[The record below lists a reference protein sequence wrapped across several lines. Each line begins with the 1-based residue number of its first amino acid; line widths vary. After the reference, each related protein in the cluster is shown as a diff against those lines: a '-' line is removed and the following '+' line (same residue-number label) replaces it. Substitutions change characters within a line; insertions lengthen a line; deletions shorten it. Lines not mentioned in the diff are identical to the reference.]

1 MNKPVIRFLGLAGRR
16 LRSRLGLTL
25 LSLLSV
31 VLAVGIVVSIPVF
44 AQGVSYLLLRD
55 ELVNLG
61 KTFHR
66 PPLTT
71 RIYFI
76 TKENLPLALAD
87 AQTLGQRFRD
97 LIAERTGLP
106 IKYFTTFV
114 SSPNLTLQP
123 ATGDTHYKQTK
134 QGVIEEDLHLS
145 VMTDIG
151 KHIQI
156 VEGEP
161 FGTANGQ
168 GRVAVWVYE
177 QLSNQLGLQIGEN
190 YDMVS
195 LRTGKHIPV
204 TIAGLWREADLNDF
218 YWSGT
223 TILWRTVF
231 LVTEPDYTAQVEPA
245 FPQKTGF
252 TAWYVVPDDA
262 GLTVARADAAAKGL
276 KFAPSLA
283 DRMYTGARLDVSPEQ
298 ALTHYLQRKASLSAL
313 LVGFSLPAMG
323 LLFFFMWLL
332 SNVTAQFQRE
342 EVASL
347 ASRGASRGFLAGL
360 AVIETL
366 ILLVIGTPLGL
377 GLGYLMARVMGLAS
391 NFLAFARRTEFPATL
406 LELDVRLLT
415 FAILILLLARLIPT
429 LGAARAGI
437 VAHLRARSRPRIP
450 SGLVKVVVDLALIL
464 ITVYAYQQL
473 SQRGTL
479 GIIGW
484 EPTGDPFSDPLLL
497 LTPSLFVLT
506 VSLVLTHLFPLLMR
520 PIDHLGGKLKSFP
533 AYMALR
539 RLYRQGGHYT
549 SSLFLVMV
557 CLSLGAFYA
566 SMALSLDEWLV
577 ARIRY
582 KVGAD
587 YKFEQALP
595 PPTMG
600 GPSEFNPVADPAVV
614 NAWLLPISEYLAIP
628 GVERA
633 TRVGQFK
640 ATPKGIAGGESLFL
654 GIDRLDF
661 PHVMYSRADFT
672 QAPLG
677 ELMNRLGM
685 YPNGIL
691 VSSRFLSRNRLVEGQ
706 HVPLQV
712 EVDNAAYDLDFLIV
726 GVYDYFPTVYPA
738 DKEVFIGN
746 LDHLFA
752 QVGKETFYQIWMKTR
767 VDADPA
773 VIDKAVRDMG
783 VYAVG
788 QEEANALI
796 TIDEERVERIGLFGV
811 LSVGFVATAILACL
825 GLLVYTYASLQGRL
839 QQISVLRAIGVK
851 TRQVLTMV
859 SIEYIG
865 VIVYSILV
873 GVVLGIITSYLFVP
887 FFRVSGDAVFALPP
901 FVRHIAWGKIAWLT
915 LAFTVALV
923 ISQVVI
929 LYSATRRDI
938 FQILRM
944 GQRE

>member
-1 MNKPVIRFLGLAGRR
+1 MNRPVIRFLGLAVRR

-31 VLAVGIVVSIPVF
+31 VLAVGMVVSIPIF

-55 ELVNLG
+55 ELVKLG

-71 RIYFI
+71 RLYFI
-76 TKENLPLALAD
+76 TKEDLPLSLAD
-87 AQTLGQRFRD
+87 AKTLGQRFHD
-97 LIAERTGLP
+97 LIADRTGLP
-106 IKYFTTFV
+106 IKHFTTFV

-123 ATGDTHYKQTK
+123 ATGGTHYSQTK
-134 QGVIEEDLHLS
+134 EGVIEQDLHLS

-151 KHIQI
+151 KHITI
-156 VEGEP
+156 VEGQP
-161 FGTANGQ
+161 FGKANSQ

-177 QLSNQLGLQIGEN
+177 QLSNELGLQVGEN

-195 LRTGKHIPV
+195 LRTGKRIPINV
-204 TIAGLWREADLNDF
+204 AGLWREADLNDF

-252 TAWYVVPDDA
+252 TAWYVVPDDE
-262 GLTVARADAAAKGL
+262 GLTVARADAAAQGL
-276 KFAPSLA
+276 EFAPSLA
-283 DRMYTGARLDVSPEQ
+283 DRMYAGARLDVSPEE

-342 EVASL
+342 EAASL

-360 AVIETL
+360 AVVETFT
-366 ILLVIGTPLGL
+366 LLAVGTPLGL

-406 LELDVRLLT
+406 LETDIRLLGV
-415 FAILILLLARLIPT
+415 ALLILLLARLIPT
-429 LGAARAGI
+429 LGAAHAGI
-437 VAHLRARSRPRIP
+437 VLHFRERSRPRIP
-450 SGLVKVVVDLALIL
+450 SGLVKLVVDGVLIV
-464 ITVYAYQQL
+464 ITVYAYEQL
-473 SQRGTL
+473 SRRGTL

-520 PIDHLGGKLKSFP
+520 PLDQLGGKLKSFP

-600 GPSEFNPVADPAVV
+600 GPSEFNPVPNPAVV
-614 NAWLLPISEYLAIP
+614 NAWLLPISDYLAIP
-628 GVERA
+628 GVEKA
-633 TRVGQFK
+633 TRVGQF
-640 ATPKGIAGGESLFL
+640 AAEPKEIAERDSLFL

-661 PHVMYSRADFT
+661 PQVMYNRADFT

-685 YPNGIL
+685 YPNGVL
-691 VSSRFLSRNRLVEGQ
+691 VSSRFLSRNRLLEGQ
-706 HVPLQV
+706 RVTMQV
-712 EVDNAAYDLDFLIV
+712 TVDNDSYDVAFLIV

-738 DKEVFIGN
+738 DKEVFVGN
-746 LDHLFA
+746 LDYLFT
-752 QVGKETFYQIWMKTR
+752 QVGKETFYQIWLKTR
-767 VDADPA
+767 P
-773 VIDKAVRDMG
+773 
-783 VYAVG
+783 
-788 QEEANALI
+788 
-796 TIDEERVERIGLFGV
+796 
-811 LSVGFVATAILACL
+811 S
-825 GLLVYTYASLQGRL
+825 GR
-839 QQISVLRAIGVK
+839 SRC
-851 TRQVLTMV
+851 
-859 SIEYIG
+859 
-865 VIVYSILV
+865 
-873 GVVLGIITSYLFVP
+873 
-887 FFRVSGDAVFALPP
+887 
-901 FVRHIAWGKIAWLT
+901 H
-915 LAFTVALV
+915 
-923 ISQVVI
+923 
-929 LYSATRRDI
+929 
-938 FQILRM
+938 
-944 GQRE
+944 